1 MAKLID
7 IKGYCNTF
15 GNYEFNE
22 DNMWK
27 GQLLLE
33 EDGWF
38 EGIVND
44 VVSQC
49 AEDKM
54 IFGIYHPGKII
65 ELFKVSSVNK
75 SDPFIFRE
83 TMCAKGNDGQ
93 FSTIGIFGEELCG
106 VSHIIMQDV
115 DILNQNDYL
124 KTSQRNIEF
133 EKEDLLKR
141 IQIFKKNNVFEKLYA
156 NTLARRKQLSKIV
169 LRDYVYVIFPSAQ
182 AEKVMLELQS
192 INDKGE
198 DDSIDG
204 VKKLVK

>member
-7 IKGYCNTF
+7 IKGYCNTS
-15 GNYEFNE
+15 NKYEFND

-44 VVSQC
+44 AVSQC

-54 IFGIYHPGKII
+54 IFGIYHYGRII

-83 TMCAKGNDGQ
+83 TMDAKSNDGE

-115 DILNQNDYL
+115 DSLNQNDYL
-124 KTSQRNIEF
+124 KISQRNIES

-141 IQIFKKNNVFEKLYA
+141 IDNFKKNNGFEKLYE
-156 NTLARRKQLSKIV
+156 NTFKRRKQLSKIV
-169 LRDYVYVIFPSAQ
+169 LRDYVYATFSSAE
-182 AEKVMLELQS
+182 AEKAMLEFQS
-192 INDKGE
+192 ITDIVE
-198 DDSIDG
+198 QETIDG
-204 VKKLVK
+204 IKKLVK

>member
-7 IKGYCNTF
+7 IKGYCNTS
-15 GNYEFNE
+15 NKYEFND

-44 VVSQC
+44 AVSQC

-75 SDPFIFRE
+75 SNPFIFRE
-83 TMCAKGNDGQ
+83 TMDAKSNDGE

-115 DILNQNDYL
+115 DNLNQNDYL

-133 EKEDLLKR
+133 EKEELLKK
-141 IQIFKKNNVFEKLYA
+141 IQIFKKKNVFKKLYA
-156 NTLARRKQLSKIV
+156 NTIARRKQLSKIV
-169 LRDYVYVIFPSAQ
+169 LRDYVYLTFPSAE
-182 AEKVMLELQS
+182 AEKIMLELQS
-192 INDKGE
+192 INDKVE
-198 DDSIDG
+198 QDSIDG

>member
-7 IKGYCNTF
+7 IKGYCNTS
-15 GNYEFNE
+15 NKYEFND

-44 VVSQC
+44 AVSQF

-83 TMCAKGNDGQ
+83 TMDAKSNDGQ

-115 DILNQNDYL
+115 DSLNQNDYL
-124 KTSQRNIEF
+124 KISQRNIES

-141 IQIFKKNNVFEKLYA
+141 IDNFKKNNGFEKLYE
-156 NTLARRKQLSKIV
+156 NTFKRRKQLSKIV
-169 LRDYVYVIFPSAQ
+169 LRDYVYATSSSAE

-192 INDKGE
+192 ITDIVE
-198 DDSIDG
+198 QETIDG